1 MATSGLLQWQIGKE
15 TTWGTSVAATA
26 KLMGVQSGNIQADNR
41 SAIYRDMRGSLQ
53 PGHLAGLEQK
63 GGVGSLEILATFED
77 LPYILDS
84 ANTEAT
90 PTGTGPY
97 VYTYSAPTTAV
108 PTNPRKLTVIHGSS
122 QTGAGVYKLEG
133 GLVNSF
139 TIKGATGKPTTVS
152 VELIGKDVVSGTL
165 AAVSDRTVE
174 VIMGQPW
181 AIYYDVVGETIG
193 TTALATTA
201 VAFELKVNCNRVL
214 VWSMDSLLPDSFEE
228 GPRDASLSL
237 TLRYNATVKT
247 EVDALAAQTAVI
259 EKQVRLKQTSGTKIA
274 QFDFA
279 GFVAKPPT
287 TFEDQD
293 GVLTSKLDFTSKYN
307 TTLAN
312 CFAASITNSV
322 ASLA

>member
-1 MATSGLLQWQIGKE
+1 MATSGLLQWQVGKE
-15 TTWGTSVAATA
+15 TTWGTSVAGTA

-63 GGVGSLEILATFED
+63 AGVGSMEVLATFED

-84 ANTEAT
+84 ACTEAT

-97 VYTYSAPTTAV
+97 VYTYAAPTTAV

-139 TIKGATGKPTTVS
+139 TIKGATGKPTSIS

-181 AIYYDVVGETIG
+181 AIYYDVVGGTIG

-201 VAFELKVNCNRVL
+201 VAFELKINCNRVL
-214 VWSMDSLLPDSFEE
+214 VWSMDSLLPDGFEE

-247 EVDALAAQTAVI
+247 EVDALAAQTAVV
-259 EKQVRLKQTSGTKIA
+259 EKQIRLKQTSGTKIA

-279 GFVAKPPT
+279 GIIAKPPA
-287 TFEDQD
+287 TFEDAD

-307 TTLAN
+307 TALAN
-312 CFAASITNSV
+312 CFAASISNSV
-322 ASLA
+322 ASLV